1 MPQMFDSIRR
11 KRLISEIHDSGLK
24 LNLVI
29 TGGGAKVI
37 EDLLSLPNASKT
49 VSEAIV
55 PHSHESLTDF
65 IGAQPESICSAST
78 AKIMAA
84 SGFIRPSFRKQ
95 KTRGSLASIACT
107 ADLQTADPQ
116 QGEHRCFI
124 ASQRPNKTSLF
135 SAKLKKG
142 FLSREEKES
151 LVCDLI
157 LNEIAKQAG
166 IDPPIQNEILDLQFR
181 FDEVDAPKNWVDVFA
196 GCSAKCLAE
205 TEVKY
210 FKSPEEPDKKFWHGT
225 GLLSGSFNPLHDGH
239 VQMSHVAAQILGTE
253 TEFEMTILNADKPP
267 LDFLSIRDRKM
278 QFQNKK
284 LWLTG
289 AATFTEKAN
298 LFPGA
303 VFIVGIDTVL
313 RIADPQYYGGQTG
326 LAHAL
331 DVISDNQ
338 CRFLVFGRLRSGVF
352 QSLTDMNLPA
362 KLMSLCQ
369 EVSEAE
375 YRNDSSSTAI
385 RKRRSQQTEGI

>member
-1 MPQMFDSIRR
+1 MPQMFDSNQRE
-11 KRLISEIHDSGLK
+11 RLISEIHDSGLK

-37 EDLLSLPNASKT
+37 RDLLSLPNASNT
-49 VSEAIV
+49 VSETIV
-55 PHSHESLTDF
+55 PYSEESLADF
-65 IGAQPESICSAST
+65 IGAQPESICSAAT

-84 SGFIRPSFRKQ
+84 SGFMRPSFRQQ
-95 KTRGSLASIACT
+95 KTCGTLASIACT
-107 ADLQTADPQ
+107 ADLATAHPQ

-124 ASQRPNKTSLF
+124 ASQKPNKTSLF
-135 SAKLKKG
+135 SARLKKG
-142 FLSREEKES
+142 LLSPEENES

-166 IDPPIQNEILDLQFR
+166 IDPPIQNEILDVQFR
-181 FDEVDAPKNWVDVFA
+181 FDEVDAPKHWADVFA
-196 GCSAKCLAE
+196 GSRPKCLAE
-205 TEVKY
+205 TVVKH
-210 FKSPEEPDKKFWHGT
+210 FKSPEEPHKKFWHGT

-239 VQMSHVAAQILGTE
+239 VQMSLVAEQILGTE

-303 VFIVGIDTVL
+303 VFVVGIDTVL
-313 RIADPQYYGGQTG
+313 RIADPKYYGGQTG

-331 DVISDNQ
+331 NVISNNE

-352 QSLTDMNLPA
+352 QSLKDMNLPA
-362 KLMSLCQ
+362 KLISLCQ

-375 YRNDSSSTAI
+375 FRNDASSTAI
-385 RKRRSQQTEGI
+385 RKRRSQQTESI